1 MLAFYNKHMAFTRIT
16 NVAVKGVAAC
26 VPKRI
31 EYNKDFKG
39 LSEEQLQKYIET
51 VGVVERHCAV
61 HDGSLCTS
69 DLCYEA
75 AEKLILEL
83 GWNRED
89 VGLLIVSF
97 RIDWDY
103 PKKLWH
109 LMSLWVVLVL
119 SMVWA

>member
-51 VGVVERHCAV
+51 VGVEPVFKQPTTNAIDVNHHRHC
-61 HDGSLCTS
+61 
-69 DLCYEA
+69 EQ
-75 AEKLILEL
+75 
-83 GWNRED
+83 
-89 VGLLIVSF
+89 
-97 RIDWDY
+97 
-103 PKKLWH
+103 
-109 LMSLWVVLVL
+109 
-119 SMVWA
+119 

>member
-1 MLAFYNKHMAFTRIT
+1 MAFTRIT

-51 VGVVERHCAV
+51 VGVVERHCY
-61 HDGSLCTS
+61 LQPP
-69 DLCYEA
+69 
-75 AEKLILEL
+75 
-83 GWNRED
+83 
-89 VGLLIVSF
+89 VSF